1 MTEMSRPQPGGQ
13 KEDRY
18 GNWLVLFA
26 TIVAGLFT
34 VIGFIVFFGA
44 WSSAGDVVG
53 DDVWA
58 QLAYVG
64 QGAVPY
70 IITGGVFWLL
80 AEYKTNNPT
89 P

>member
-1 MTEMSRPQPGGQ
+1 MTEMSRPQGAPQ
-13 KEDRY
+13 KEDRF

-34 VIGFIVFFGA
+34 VMGFIVFFGA
-44 WSSAGDVVG
+44 WSSAEELVG

-58 QLAYVG
+58 QLSYVG
-64 QGAVPY
+64 EGAIPY
-70 IITGGVFWLL
+70 LIAGGVFWLL

>member
-1 MTEMSRPQPGGQ
+1 MTDMSGSSGGQ
-13 KEDRY
+13 MKEDRA

-34 VIGFIVFFGA
+34 LLGFIVFFGS
-44 WSSAGDVVG
+44 WSSASDVVG
-53 DDVWA
+53 DDAWV
-58 QLAYVG
+58 QLSYVG
-64 QGAVPY
+64 QGALPY
-70 IITGGVFWLL
+70 LIVGGLFWLL

>member
-1 MTEMSRPQPGGQ
+1 MTEMSRPGGGQ
-13 KEDRY
+13 QEDRY

-44 WSSAGDVVG
+44 WSSAGDAVG
-53 DDVWA
+53 DDVWT

-64 QGAVPY
+64 GGAVPY
-70 IITGGVFWLL
+70 ILTGGVFWLL